1 MFSVGRAAGNPLLG
15 AWKLKSIV
23 RELLPSGEKHSLLGE
38 HPSGYTSYSPDGRM
52 FTIITADKRLTPHDV
67 APTDEER
74 VKLHRTM
81 IAYAGTYSVEGE
93 KVTHHVDIS
102 WNQAWNGTD
111 LIRFYKLEGNTLTIK
126 TVPAK
131 SAIDG
136 RQGQVVLVWEK
147 VKAPT
152 Q

>member
-1 MFSVGRAAGNPLLG
+1 LG
-15 AWKLKSIV
+15 TWKLKSVV
-23 RELLPSGEKHSLLGE
+23 RELLPTGEKHSLLGE
-38 HPSGYTSYSPDGRM
+38 HPSGCTGYSADGRM
-52 FTIITADKRLTPHDV
+52 YLIITADNRLKPHDV

-74 VKLHRTM
+74 VTLHRTM
-81 IAYAGTYSVEGE
+81 VAYAGTYSVEGE

-111 LIRFYKLEGNTLTIK
+111 LIRFYKLEGNTLTTK
-126 TVPAK
+126 TAPAK

-136 RQGQVVLVWEK
+136 RHGQVVLVWEK

-152 Q
+152 QQ

>member
-1 MFSVGRAAGNPLLG
+1 MFSVRRAAENPLLG
-15 AWKLKSIV
+15 TWKLKPIV
-23 RELLPSGEKHSLLGE
+23 RELLPTGEKHSLLGE
-38 HPSGYTSYSPDGRM
+38 HPIGYTSYSPDGRM

-67 APTDEER
+67 ARTDEER

-111 LIRFYKLEGNTLTIK
+111 LIRFYKLEGNTLTTK
-126 TVPAK
+126 TAPAK
-131 SAIDG
+131 SPIDG
-136 RQGQVVLVWEK
+136 RAGQVVLVWEK
-147 VKAPT
+147 VKAPA